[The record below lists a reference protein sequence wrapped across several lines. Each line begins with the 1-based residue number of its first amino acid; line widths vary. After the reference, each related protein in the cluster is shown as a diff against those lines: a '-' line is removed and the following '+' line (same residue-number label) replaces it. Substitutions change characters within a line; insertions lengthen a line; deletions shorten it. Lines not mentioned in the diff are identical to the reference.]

1 MSTKKTKVKK
11 ILIGLVGTILLALI
25 ITVGVF
31 EIKVSNFEKRVS
43 NYEIKQADMVI
54 DTYGSPDNPSLL
66 LMHGMYMDG
75 KMLAEYCMELSDD
88 YYLIIPTYHGMEGNQ
103 ETVFESFDT
112 ECRYIEDYLIAETAG
127 HIDYAYGISMGATM
141 IYHMLERGNISVNKA
156 ILDGIYAANQGP
168 MAAYM
173 TSSYYYDFHEKALA
187 GEDFDLGIMR
197 VSCKLMGITEQEA
210 KDMIIND
217 MTKNHMT
224 LENMSLAAY
233 ANYTYEPDPDVMI
246 KDTQIEL
253 WCGSNE
259 PYAQKS
265 HDIIK
270 EHIENYSETIF
281 DGYGHG
287 ELLSKHRDIF
297 IEKVREAFNIA
308 N

>member
-1 MSTKKTKVKK
+1 MSAKKTKAKK
-11 ILIGLVGTILLALI
+11 ILFGIAGTILLVLI
-25 ITVGVF
+25 LTVGIF
-31 EIKVSNFEKRVS
+31 AIKVSGFEKRVN
-43 NYEIKQADMVI
+43 NYEIKEADMVI
-54 DTYGSPDNPSLL
+54 DTYGSPDNPALL

-103 ETVFESFDT
+103 EIVFGSFDT
-112 ECRYIEDYLIAETAG
+112 ECRYIEDYLISETGG
-127 HIDYAYGISMGATM
+127 HIEYAYGLSMGATM
-141 IYHMLERGNISVNKA
+141 IYHMLERGNISVDKV
-156 ILDGIYAANQGP
+156 ILDGIYAADQGP

-173 TSSYYYDFHEKALA
+173 TSTYYYDFHEKALF
-187 GEDFDLGIMR
+187 GEDFDLGIMK

-233 ANYTYEPDPDVMI
+233 ANYTYVPAPDVFI
-246 KDTQIEL
+246 KDTKVEL

-259 PYAQKS
+259 PFALKS
-265 HDIIK
+265 HGIVK
-270 EHIENYSETIF
+270 EHIENYNETIF
-281 DGYGHG
+281 EGYGHG

-297 IEKVREAFNIA
+297 MEKVREEFR
-308 N
+308 